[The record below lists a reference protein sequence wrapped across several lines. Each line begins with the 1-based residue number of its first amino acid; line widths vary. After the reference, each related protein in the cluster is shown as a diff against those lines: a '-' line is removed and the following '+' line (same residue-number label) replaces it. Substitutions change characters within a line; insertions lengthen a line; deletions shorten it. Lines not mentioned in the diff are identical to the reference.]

1 MESQRNAR
9 QYNYGGQA
17 FSSEAESSQITSGS
31 GAFGNSEVVESPAG
45 SQDVQSLDQMSEA
58 DKFGFA
64 GLMAK
69 FQDPV
74 PRQWIIGQDLSALD
88 TRINSSE
95 PMYQSWTT
103 PFTPNSPPSRPLESD
118 YTIPDCYNVAN
129 VTPLRERISGFTE
142 ETLFYI
148 FYSMPRDLMQ
158 VLVAEELIGRRWRY
172 HKGEKQ
178 WLTRDESHELPREV
192 DPGVS
197 EIGYY
202 LWWDEKQWKKIRKQH
217 LLRYEDLENDGD
229 NGLMQHTAAMSSMA
243 MARISG
249 GGAGAGGLGAGIGS
263 AGGFGAM
270 ATSGGGGLMG
280 LGRGM

>member
-1 MESQRNAR
+1 M
-9 QYNYGGQA
+9 
-17 FSSEAESSQITSGS
+17 
-31 GAFGNSEVVESPAG
+31 
-45 SQDVQSLDQMSEA
+45 
-58 DKFGFA
+58 
-64 GLMAK
+64 
-69 FQDPV
+69 
-74 PRQWIIGQDLSALD
+74 IGQDLSALD

-103 PFTPNSPPSRPLESD
+103 PFTPNAPPPRPLESD
-118 YTIPDCYNVAN
+118 YTLPDCYNVAN

-229 NGLMQHTAAMSSMA
+229 NGLMQHAAMSSMA
-243 MARISG
+243 MARTAG
-249 GGAGAGGLGAGIGS
+249 GMGLGAGMGS
-263 AGGFGAM
+263 ASGFGTM
-270 ATSGGGGLMG
+270 VTSGGSGLMS
-280 LGRGM
+280 LGRGGM

>member
-1 MESQRNAR
+1 
-9 QYNYGGQA
+9 
-17 FSSEAESSQITSGS
+17 
-31 GAFGNSEVVESPAG
+31 
-45 SQDVQSLDQMSEA
+45 
-58 DKFGFA
+58 
-64 GLMAK
+64 
-69 FQDPV
+69 
-74 PRQWIIGQDLSALD
+74 
-88 TRINSSE
+88 
-95 PMYQSWTT
+95 
-103 PFTPNSPPSRPLESD
+103 
-118 YTIPDCYNVAN
+118 
-129 VTPLRERISGFTE
+129 
-142 ETLFYI
+142 
-148 FYSMPRDLMQ
+148 

>member
-1 MESQRNAR
+1 MDTQRTAR

-17 FSSEAESSQITSGS
+17 FPSEGESSQIASQS
-31 GAFGNSEVVESPAG
+31 GAFGNSEVVESPAA
-45 SQDVQSLDQMSEA
+45 SQEVQSLEQMSEA
-58 DKFGFA
+58 DRFGLA
-64 GLMAK
+64 GLMAR
-69 FQDPV
+69 FHDPV
-74 PRQWIIGQDLSALD
+74 QRQWVIGQDLSALD
-88 TRINSSE
+88 ANRNSSE

-103 PFTPNSPPSRPLESD
+103 PFTPNAPPSRPLETD
-118 YTIPDCYNVAN
+118 YTLPDCYNVAN

-172 HKGEKQ
+172 HKGEKM

-192 DPGVS
+192 EPGIS
-197 EIGYY
+197 EVGYY

-229 NGLMQHTAAMSSMA
+229 NGVVQNAAAMSTMGMTRA
-243 MARISG
+243 G
-249 GGAGAGGLGAGIGS
+249 GGGLGAGIGS
-263 AGGFGAM
+263 GNGFGAM
-270 ATSGGGGLMG
+270 ATSAGGGLMG
-280 LGRGM
+280 LGRGL

>member
-1 MESQRNAR
+1 MDNQRSAR
-9 QYNYGGQA
+9 QYNYGSQA
-17 FSSEAESSQITSGS
+17 FPSEGESSQIANQS
-31 GAFGNSEVVESPAG
+31 GAFGNNEVVESPAA
-45 SQDVQSLDQMSEA
+45 SQEVQSLEHMSEA
-58 DKFGFA
+58 DRFGLA

-69 FQDPV
+69 FHDPIQ
-74 PRQWIIGQDLSALD
+74 RQWVIGQDLSALD
-88 TRINSSE
+88 TNRNPSE

-103 PFTPNSPPSRPLESD
+103 PFTPNAPPSRPLETD
-118 YTIPDCYNVAN
+118 YTLPDCYNVAN

-172 HKGEKQ
+172 HKGEKM

-192 DPGVS
+192 EPGIS
-197 EIGYY
+197 EVGYY

-229 NGLMQHTAAMSSMA
+229 NGVVQNAAAMSTIGMT
-243 MARISG
+243 RT
-249 GGAGAGGLGAGIGS
+249 AGGGLGGGIGS
-263 AGGFGAM
+263 GSGFGAL
-270 ATSGGGGLMG
+270 AASGVGGLMG
-280 LGRGM
+280 LGRGL

>member
-1 MESQRNAR
+1 MAMDTQRNAR
-9 QYNYGGQA
+9 QYNYGSQA
-17 FSSEAESSQITSGS
+17 FSPDGESGQIASGS
-31 GAFGNSEVVESPAG
+31 GAFGNNDVVDSPAA
-45 SQDVQSLDQMSEA
+45 SQEAQSLDQLSEA
-58 DKFGFA
+58 DRFGFA

-69 FQDPV
+69 SQDPV
-74 PRQWIIGQDLSALD
+74 QRQWVIGQDLSVLD
-88 TRINSSE
+88 TRVNASE

-103 PFTPNSPPSRPLESD
+103 PFTPNAPPSRPLESD
-118 YTIPDCYNVAN
+118 YTLPDCYNVAN

-178 WLTRDESHELPREV
+178 WLTRDESHEPPREV

-229 NGLMQHTAAMSSMA
+229 NGLVQHTAAMSNMGMPRA
-243 MARISG
+243 G
-249 GGAGAGGLGAGIGS
+249 GGGLGAGIGS
-263 AGGFGAM
+263 GNGFGAM
-270 ATSGGGGLMG
+270 AAGGGGGALMG
-280 LGRGM
+280 LGRGL